1 MSTGEERVSVARG
14 LYAAFERGDIE
25 GIYELLDPD
34 VLWDMTGPAEIVYFG
49 TYRGIEHVRRFFDL
63 LGQHCRPEIFVVT
76 GVVETANGVVAEGTE
91 TGTFVGDPLP
101 YAMRWCHVMD
111 IEGGVITRF
120 TGYHDT
126 APMIDSWRS

>member
-1 MSTGEERVSVARG
+1 MIATTRRCGEVMSTGEERVSVARG

-25 GIYELLDPD
+25 GIYELLDLD
-34 VLWDMTGPAEIVYFG
+34 VLWDMTGPAEIG
-49 TYRGIEHVRRFFDL
+49 FFDL
-63 LGQHCRPEIFVVT
+63 LGQHCRPETFVVT
-76 GVVETANGVVAEGTE
+76 SVVGTANGVVAEGTE
-91 TGTFVGDPLP
+91 TGTFVGHPLP
-101 YAMRWCHVMD
+101 YEMRWCHVMD